1 MSWLSRW
8 GIKNMRKWGGW
19 HSLEDREEFLLS
31 QIEYLQSEISNLKT
45 KNKIIEERLGKTK
58 ELALSAV
65 IEYFNKNILIQ
76 HTEHGIYYTELK
88 NKKKSNKK
96 AEEN

>member
-8 GIKNMRKWGGW
+8 GIKNMQKWGGW
-19 HSLEDREEFLLS
+19 HSLEEREEFLLS
-31 QIEYLQSEISNLKT
+31 QIEYLQSEISNLET
-45 KNKIIEERLGKTK
+45 KNKIIEERLDKTK

-76 HTEHGIYYTELK
+76 HTEHSIYYTELK

>member
-8 GIKNMRKWGGW
+8 GIKNMQRWGGW
-19 HSLEDREEFLLS
+19 HSLEEREEFLLS
-31 QIEYLQSEISNLKT
+31 QIEYLQSEISNLET

-76 HTEHGIYYTELK
+76 HTEHDIYYTELK

-96 AEEN
+96 AEEK